1 MVLRRRSYRAGRRV
15 SLEENLLGSTAVS
28 GKNRIFTYEEALD
41 TFPFVRDLTESA
53 VQGVKALY
61 SRVQSQEELERR
73 RQELETASSSIVQSW
88 ADEVASLGCEVK
100 GLWLVD
106 WDCGDGYYCWKYP
119 EDSIAHFHGYEDGF
133 QGRVPL
139 T

>member
-1 MVLRRRSYRAGRRV
+1 MTRHS
-15 SLEENLLGSTAVS
+15 
-28 GKNRIFTYEEALD
+28 RIFTYEEALD
-41 TFPFVRDLTESA
+41 TFPAVRDLTTSA
-53 VQGVKALY
+53 VQGVQALY
-61 SRVQSQEELERR
+61 SRIQSQEELGRKR
-73 RQELETASSSIVQSW
+73 GQLEAATNSIVETW
-88 ADEVASLGCEVK
+88 TEEVASLGCEVK

-119 EDSIAHFHGYEDGF
+119 EDSIAFFHGYQEGF